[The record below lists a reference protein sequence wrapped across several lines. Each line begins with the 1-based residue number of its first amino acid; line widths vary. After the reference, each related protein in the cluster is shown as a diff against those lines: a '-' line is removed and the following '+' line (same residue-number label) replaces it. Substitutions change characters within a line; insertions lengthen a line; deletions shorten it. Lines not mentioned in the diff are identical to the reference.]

1 MLESMF
7 CRSRKVGSLD
17 FANANSVWAL
27 GTFTDFKLNGI
38 TVSDLSGDLGD
49 VDEKVV
55 STFNFNKS
63 ESFYLVKPLDS
74 SLRHVPVSMHQV
86 LEEDGWVT
94 GKVAEF
100 RPLRLGR
107 NACLGAF
114 SHEVGEQR
122 RNEGCPEHHVV
133 PKRQLGCF
141 VVDIQP
147 LVRGAR
153 FEVM

>member
-7 CRSRKVGSLD
+7 CRSRKEVSLD

-27 GTFTDFKLNGI
+27 GAFTDFKLNGI

-74 SLRHVPVSMHQV
+74 SLRHKRRSNLQV
-86 LEEDGWVT
+86 LEEDGRKAV
-94 GKVAEF
+94 F
-100 RPLRLGR
+100 GR
-107 NACLGAF
+107 NYF
-114 SHEVGEQR
+114 SHRES
-122 RNEGCPEHHVV
+122 
-133 PKRQLGCF
+133 
-141 VVDIQP
+141 
-147 LVRGAR
+147 RGSILQSLDR
-153 FEVM
+153 

>member
-1 MLESMF
+1 MPRHSLRWLMLESMF

-74 SLRHVPVSMHQV
+74 SLRHIRRSILQV
-86 LEEDGWVT
+86 LEEDGKNGVIQWNYLSHRESR
-94 GKVAEF
+94 GSIPQS
-100 RPLRLGR
+100 RGR
-107 NACLGAF
+107 
-114 SHEVGEQR
+114 
-122 RNEGCPEHHVV
+122 
-133 PKRQLGCF
+133 
-141 VVDIQP
+141 
-147 LVRGAR
+147 
-153 FEVM
+153 